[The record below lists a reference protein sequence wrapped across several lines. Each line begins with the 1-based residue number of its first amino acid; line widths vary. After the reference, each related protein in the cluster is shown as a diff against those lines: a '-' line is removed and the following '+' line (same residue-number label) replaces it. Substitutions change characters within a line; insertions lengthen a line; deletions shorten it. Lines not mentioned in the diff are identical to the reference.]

1 MLEESPAPVPEASKP
16 SAREQSR
23 SLLDR
28 LIATYPKAFFP
39 LSARQVRP
47 LKLGVHKD
55 LQPVIKEWGYDNL
68 ALRLALG
75 LYIRALRYQVALT
88 KEASRV
94 DLAGEATG
102 EISEEHRA
110 KAREQVEALR
120 AKRQERAQGSKP
132 ASAAPAAAPP
142 AAAET
147 AEAEAAAPSPR
158 RARRERPARGAEA
171 RERPA
176 RARKAPGEENQG
188 MPPRRPRAERSGGE
202 RPAPAKLSA
211 APAEEIESAMAA
223 ALREALQKK
232 GDGR

>member
-120 AKRQERAQGSKP
+120 AKRQERAQVGKA
-132 ASAAPAAAPP
+132 ASAPAATPP

-158 RARRERPARGAEA
+158 RARRERPARDAEA

-176 RARKAPGEENQG
+176 RARKAPREENQG
-188 MPPRRPRAERSGGE
+188 MPPRRPRSERSGGE

-211 APAEEIESAMAA
+211 APTEEIESAMAA

>member
-1 MLEESPAPVPEASKP
+1 MLEESPVPVPEASKP

-23 SLLDR
+23 ALLDR

-120 AKRQERAQGSKP
+120 AKRQERAQGSRTT
-132 ASAAPAAAPP
+132 SAPAATPP

-147 AEAEAAAPSPR
+147 AEAGAAAPPPR
-158 RARRERPARGAEA
+158 RARRERPARDAEA

-176 RARKAPGEENQG
+176 RARKAREENQG
-188 MPPRRPRAERSGGE
+188 MPPRRPRSERSGGE

-232 GDGR
+232 GDDR